1 MGSYTYFVRKFLQV
15 GQIMSE
21 KLIITGL
28 LIVVLIFTMM
38 FIGFSDDDQMIG
50 MAKVI
55 AGAMSVTE

>member
-55 AGAMSVTE
+55 VGAMSVTE